1 MGGVFSM
8 HNQLLTHIQNQPCYI
23 VAKIFP
29 IKCCIIDS
37 THPLHVFEWR
47 VQGILHD
54 WNDEHCIK
62 ILKNCWTALSNG
74 GKLIIL
80 DQIMPMETPLEG
92 SVPKVRQNV
101 FVTDT
106 LMQFHCPSGRER
118 TAMELEGLLKQ
129 AGFTN
134 FQVVA
139 EVGFNYVMEAF
150 K

>member
-1 MGGVFSM
+1 VVATNASLPGVEQVGGDMFEKVPSG
-8 HNQLLTHIQNQPCYI
+8 CD
-23 VAKIFP
+23 AIFM
-29 IKCCIIDS
+29 K
-37 THPLHVFEWR
+37 
-47 VQGILHD
+47 GILHD

-62 ILKNCWTALSNG
+62 ILKNCWTALSNAG
-74 GKLIIL
+74 GKLILL
-80 DQIMPMETPLEG
+80 DQIMPMETPLET
-92 SVPKVRQNV
+92 SVPKVRQTV

-129 AGFTN
+129 TGFTS

-150 K
+150 KQISN